1 MENLYTSNP
10 PTLLKAMDVAKRL
23 NISRTLAYQLMQ
35 TGEIPTIKIRKLVR
49 VSQADLEQYISTSRS
64 VSDTRE

>member
-10 PTLLKAMDVAKRL
+10 AILLKAIDVAKRL
-23 NISRTLAYQLMQ
+23 NISRSTAYQLMQ

-49 VSQADLEQYISTSRS
+49 VSAADLEQYIAASRFGGIPL
-64 VSDTRE
+64 E

>member
-23 NISRTLAYQLMQ
+23 NISRSTAYQLMQ

-49 VSQADLEQYISTSRS
+49 VSAADLEQYISASRS
-64 VSDTRE
+64 TGN